1 MNKISDMIDRFIPD
15 LVRVPSK
22 ALGSVLDL
30 LKKLVN
36 PETSDDTLLKL
47 KALLKGKVEIVKD
60 SLLDF
65 VGTTTTSATTEKFV
79 AKDFFTTDN
88 KEVKI
93 YNIYSNFTNWFLA
106 DDGKIENP
114 IKEQVLRYGN
124 LTKGSIDRSIIEEL
138 GGEAK
143 VDTTLQELADQIKK
157 HANGEENGLLTS
169 GYSNIF
175 YIKDTEGVLRAVRVY
190 WLDAGWYVR
199 AFSVE
204 DSAGWGAG
212 RRVFVRNS

>member
-1 MNKISDMIDRFIPD
+1 MKIDIATGNNLTRGQQS
-15 LVRVPSK
+15 
-22 ALGSVLDL
+22 AVLI
-30 LKKLVN
+30 KIA
-36 PETSDDTLLKL
+36 EQTSI
-47 KALLKGKVEIVKD
+47 ANIEEAVKVFLRGTVEVVMTKII
-60 SLLDF
+60 DF

-93 YNIYSNFTNWFLA
+93 YNVYSNFINRFLA

-190 WLDAGWYVR
+190 WNDDGWDVSAY
-199 AFSVE
+199 SVE
-204 DSAGWGAG
+204 DSNGWRAGN
-212 RRVFVRNS
+212 RVFVRNS